1 MRKKIKIYLKNSRL
15 LFNIVAVIIFIYL
28 KFSYF
33 TSKWIFITPKD
44 FDEQNLNDESGL
56 FFALWHNR
64 LAYSMYIFRNYKN
77 IFGLTSPHSDG
88 KIIGKLV
95 LMMNYKIIEGSTNK
109 NSNSAV
115 KEIIK
120 QITNGAKIVIT
131 PDGPRGPV
139 YKNGS
144 VITKIA
150 SKYKKKVIPV
160 SCHAS
165 RYFEVKSW
173 DKMMLPKP
181 FSKIIV
187 VIGEPLELSGNDEY
201 DRLLL
206 EKKLNNLGSSVF
218 PGVVMRTPYT
228 Q

>member
-1 MRKKIKIYLKNSRL
+1 MRKTIKIYLKNSRL

-206 EKKLNNLGSSVF
+206 EKKLNNLASQ
-218 PGVVMRTPYT
+218 TKDLY
-228 Q
+228 